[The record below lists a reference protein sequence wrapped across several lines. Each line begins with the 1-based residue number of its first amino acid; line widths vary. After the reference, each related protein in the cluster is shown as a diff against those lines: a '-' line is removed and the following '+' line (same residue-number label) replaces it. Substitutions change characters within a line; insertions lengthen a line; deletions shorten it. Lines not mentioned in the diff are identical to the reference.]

1 MTTDELNVI
10 IRAVGTSNFRSQ
22 MQQCTRST
30 LKFKASIV
38 AIKVA
43 VSKFTK
49 SALQFASDLE
59 EVQNVVEV
67 VYGDMSNAVDK
78 WSKTAAK
85 NYGLSETI
93 AKKYAGLYGAMS
105 KSFDFATE
113 DALTMGTTLAG
124 LAGDVASFY
133 NISVEDAYKK
143 LKSVYSGET
152 ETLKD
157 IGVVMTQTAL
167 DQYALAH
174 GYGRTTKEMSEQEKV
189 ALRYRFILDKLS
201 EANGDYQ
208 RTSHH
213 WANMVRT
220 AKLEIQSLSGEVGSE
235 LMPAAKIVFSSAV
248 NGIKTVLAYIKT
260 VASGISLITQ
270 GWVASSKSTK
280 VFIAVSVGAAVA
292 LMNFNK
298 IVAITKSVTLLA
310 SGAIKILNMNLLTT
324 LTAAQALKGAL
335 GIVAVVAGV
344 IGAVKLISGI
354 SKAFDN
360 MEEKAKKPASSINE
374 MALSSDNAAE
384 SVGNLSDATK
394 EFSGAAEGIDR
405 FLASFDEVNKINDN
419 SGALGGLVTDDDLL
433 NIDSAIDGIG
443 NLQSEIDNLSLDNSS
458 LDGLSF
464 EGIADS
470 ANKFFKNI
478 SEKISRTKDLWN
490 EMINADSFE
499 KGLEA
504 AEKIVGVW
512 LGDDWVKLWDD
523 AGAAMYD
530 IWHEKNW
537 KKKILILDKFIK
549 DQFSGTQ
556 WYAFWNSSW
565 GIVSDCWK
573 LTYDAITGDI
583 PGLMTDLDSLLTK
596 LQNVYN
602 YWKSFVT
609 GDVKGQ
615 VLSMGG
621 MMLGINFS
629 KTNTPSSSASSSS
642 SSSPSTSTTTSSSSP
657 SSSASSSAKNAYN
670 QTKKLSDDFIGPRKY
685 AAGGFPNMGEMF
697 IARES
702 GPEMVGRIGNRTAV
716 ANNEQIT
723 TAIYNAVKSA
733 MSETNRGNGSTVLYV
748 DGKVLGKAT
757 VDYIN
762 NTTMSSGQ
770 SPLVEIG

>member
-22 MQQCTRST
+22 MQQCTAST
-30 LKFKASIV
+30 LKLKMAFV
-38 AIKVA
+38 ALTTATV
-43 VSKFTK
+43 KFTK
-49 SALQFASDLE
+49 EALKNASDLE

-67 VYGDMSNAVDK
+67 VFDDMSESVDK
-78 WSKTAAK
+78 FSKNAIQQ
-85 NYGLSETI
+85 YGLSETI
-93 AKKYAGLYGAMS
+93 AKKYIGSFGAMA
-105 KSFDFATE
+105 KSFGFTTE
-113 DALTMGTTLAG
+113 EAAKMSTSLTG

-133 NISVEDAYKK
+133 NLDSDAAYTK
-143 LKSVYSGET
+143 LKSVFTGET
-152 ETLKD
+152 ESLKEL
-157 IGVVMTQTAL
+157 GVVMTQNAL
-167 DQYALAH
+167 DQYALEK
-174 GYGRTTKEMSEQEKV
+174 GYGKTTKQMTEQEKV
-189 ALRYRFILDKLS
+189 ALRYKFVLDRLS
-201 EANGDYQ
+201 QASGDYAN
-208 RTSHH
+208 TSDH

-248 NGIKTVLAYIKT
+248 NGIKTVLAYMKP

-394 EFSGAAEGIDR
+394 EFSGAAEEIDR

-433 NIDSAIDGIG
+433 NIDSAIEGIG
-443 NLQSEIDNLSLDNSS
+443 DLQSEINNLS

-499 KGLEA
+499 KGLEN

-549 DQFSGTQ
+549 DQFGGTP

-573 LTYDAITGDI
+573 LTYDVITGDI
-583 PGLMTDLDSLLTK
+583 PGIMTELDGLLTK

-615 VLSMGG
+615 LLSMGG

-629 KTNTPSSSASSSS
+629 KTNT
-642 SSSPSTSTTTSSSSP
+642 
-657 SSSASSSAKNAYN
+657 ASSSAENAYN
-670 QTKKLSDDFIGPRKY
+670 QTKDLPDNFIGPRKY
-685 AAGGFPNMGEMF
+685 AAGGFPDVGEMF

-702 GPEMVGRIGNRTAV
+702 GPEMVGKIGNKTAV
-716 ANNEQIT
+716 ANNDQIT

-733 MSETNRGNGSTVLYV
+733 MGGASSGTPVILKINER
-748 DGKVLGKAT
+748 VLGQA
-757 VDYIN
+757 VIGHIN

-770 SPLVEIG
+770 SPLIELGG

>member
-22 MQQCTRST
+22 MQQCTAST
-30 LKFKASIV
+30 LKLKMAFV
-38 AIKVA
+38 ALTTA
-43 VSKFTK
+43 TAKFTK
-49 SALQFASDLE
+49 EALKNASDLE

-67 VYGDMSNAVDK
+67 VFDDMSESVDK
-78 WSKTAAK
+78 FSKNAIQQ
-85 NYGLSETI
+85 YGLSETI
-93 AKKYAGLYGAMS
+93 AKKYIGSFGAMA
-105 KSFDFATE
+105 KSFGFTTE
-113 DALTMGTTLAG
+113 EAAKMSTSLTG

-133 NISVEDAYKK
+133 NLDSDAAYTK
-143 LKSVYSGET
+143 LKSVFTGET
-152 ETLKD
+152 ESLKEL
-157 IGVVMTQTAL
+157 GVVMTQNAL
-167 DQYALAH
+167 DQYALEK
-174 GYGRTTKEMSEQEKV
+174 GYGKTTKQMTEQEKV
-189 ALRYRFILDKLS
+189 ALRYKFVLDRLS
-201 EANGDYQ
+201 QASGDYAN
-208 RTSHH
+208 TSDH

-248 NGIKTVLAYIKT
+248 NGIKTVLAYMKP

-433 NIDSAIDGIG
+433 NIDSAIEGIG
-443 NLQSEIDNLSLDNSS
+443 DLQSEIDNLS

-499 KGLEA
+499 KGLEN

-573 LTYDAITGDI
+573 LTYDVITGDI
-583 PGLMTDLDSLLTK
+583 PGIMTELDGLLTK

-615 VLSMGG
+615 LLSMGG

-629 KTNTPSSSASSSS
+629 KTNT
-642 SSSPSTSTTTSSSSP
+642 
-657 SSSASSSAKNAYN
+657 ASSSAENAYN
-670 QTKKLSDDFIGPRKY
+670 QTKDLPDNFIGPRKY
-685 AAGGFPNMGEMF
+685 AAGGFPDVGEMF

-702 GPEMVGRIGNRTAV
+702 GPEMVGKIGNKTAV
-716 ANNEQIT
+716 ANNDQIT

-733 MSETNRGNGSTVLYV
+733 MGGASSGTPVILKINER
-748 DGKVLGKAT
+748 VLGQA
-757 VDYIN
+757 VIGHIN

-770 SPLVEIG
+770 SPLIELGG

>member
-22 MQQCTRST
+22 MQQCTAST
-30 LKFKASIV
+30 LKLKMAFV
-38 AIKVA
+38 ALTTATV
-43 VSKFTK
+43 KFTK
-49 SALQFASDLE
+49 EALKNASDLE
-59 EVQNVVEV
+59 EVQNVVDV
-67 VYGDMSNAVDK
+67 VYGDMSNAVDN

-85 NYGLSETI
+85 NFGLSETL

-174 GYGRTTKEMSEQEKV
+174 GYSRTTKEMSEQEKV

-201 EANGDYQ
+201 EANGDYL
-208 RTSHH
+208 RTSDN

-248 NGIKTVLAYIKT
+248 NGIKTVLAYMKP

-433 NIDSAIDGIG
+433 NIDSAIEGIG
-443 NLQSEIDNLSLDNSS
+443 DLQSGIDNLS

-573 LTYDAITGDI
+573 LTYDVITGDI
-583 PGLMTDLDSLLTK
+583 PGIMTELDGLLTK

-615 VLSMGG
+615 LLSMGG

-629 KTNTPSSSASSSS
+629 KTNT
-642 SSSPSTSTTTSSSSP
+642 
-657 SSSASSSAKNAYN
+657 ASSSAENAYN
-670 QTKKLSDDFIGPRKY
+670 QTKDLPDNFIGPRKY
-685 AAGGFPNMGEMF
+685 AAGGFPDVGEMF

-702 GPEMVGRIGNRTAV
+702 GPEMVGKIGNKTAV
-716 ANNEQIT
+716 ANNDQIT

-733 MSETNRGNGSTVLYV
+733 MGGASSGIPVILKINER
-748 DGKVLGKAT
+748 VLGQA
-757 VDYIN
+757 VIEHIN

-770 SPLVEIG
+770 SPLIELGG

>member
-67 VYGDMSNAVDK
+67 VFDDMSESVDK
-78 WSKTAAK
+78 FSKNAIQQ
-85 NYGLSETI
+85 YGLSETI
-93 AKKYAGLYGAMS
+93 AKKYIGSFGAMA
-105 KSFDFATE
+105 KSFGFTTE
-113 DALTMGTTLAG
+113 EAAKMSTSLTG

-133 NISVEDAYKK
+133 NLDSDAAYTK
-143 LKSVYSGET
+143 LKSVFTGET
-152 ETLKD
+152 ESLKEL
-157 IGVVMTQTAL
+157 GVVMTQNAL
-167 DQYALAH
+167 DQYALEK
-174 GYGRTTKEMSEQEKV
+174 GYGKTTKQMTEQEKV
-189 ALRYRFILDKLS
+189 ALRYKFVLDRLS
-201 EANGDYQ
+201 QASGDYAN
-208 RTSHH
+208 TSDH

-248 NGIKTVLAYIKT
+248 NGIKTVLAYMKP

-433 NIDSAIDGIG
+433 NIDSAIEEIG
-443 NLQSEIDNLSLDNSS
+443 DLQSEIDNLS

-573 LTYDAITGDI
+573 LTYDVITGDI
-583 PGLMTDLDSLLTK
+583 PGIMTDLDGLLTK

-615 VLSMGG
+615 LLSMGG

-629 KTNTPSSSASSSS
+629 KTNT
-642 SSSPSTSTTTSSSSP
+642 
-657 SSSASSSAKNAYN
+657 ASSSAENAYN
-670 QTKKLSDDFIGPRKY
+670 QTKDLPDNFIGPRKY
-685 AAGGFPNMGEMF
+685 AAGGFPDVGEMF

-702 GPEMVGRIGNRTAV
+702 GPEMVGKIGNKTAV
-716 ANNEQIT
+716 ANNDQIT

-733 MSETNRGNGSTVLYV
+733 MGGASSGIPVILKINER
-748 DGKVLGKAT
+748 VLGQA
-757 VDYIN
+757 VIEHIN

-770 SPLVEIG
+770 SPLIELGG

>member
-22 MQQCTRST
+22 MQQCTAST
-30 LKFKASIV
+30 LKLKMAFV
-38 AIKVA
+38 ALTTATV
-43 VSKFTK
+43 KFTK
-49 SALQFASDLE
+49 EALKNASDLE
-59 EVQNVVEV
+59 EVQNVVDV
-67 VYGDMSNAVDK
+67 VYGDMSNAVDN

-85 NYGLSETI
+85 NFGLSETL

-174 GYGRTTKEMSEQEKV
+174 GYSRTTKEMSEQEKV

-201 EANGDYQ
+201 EANGDYL
-208 RTSHH
+208 RTSGN

-248 NGIKTVLAYIKT
+248 NGIKTVLAYMKP

-433 NIDSAIDGIG
+433 NIDSAIEGIG
-443 NLQSEIDNLSLDNSS
+443 DLQSEIDNLS

-549 DQFSGTQ
+549 DHFSGTP

-573 LTYDAITGDI
+573 LTYDVITGDI
-583 PGLMTDLDSLLTK
+583 PGIMTELDGLLTK

-615 VLSMGG
+615 LLSMGG

-629 KTNTPSSSASSSS
+629 KTNT
-642 SSSPSTSTTTSSSSP
+642 
-657 SSSASSSAKNAYN
+657 ASSSAENAYN
-670 QTKKLSDDFIGPRKY
+670 QTKDLPDNFIGPRKY
-685 AAGGFPNMGEMF
+685 AAGGFPDVGEMF

-702 GPEMVGRIGNRTAV
+702 GPEMVGKIGNKTAV
-716 ANNEQIT
+716 ANNDQIT

-733 MSETNRGNGSTVLYV
+733 MGGASSGIPVILKINER
-748 DGKVLGKAT
+748 VLGQA
-757 VDYIN
+757 VIEHIN

-770 SPLVEIG
+770 SPLIELGG

>member
-22 MQQCTRST
+22 MQQCTAST
-30 LKFKASIV
+30 LKLKMAFV
-38 AIKVA
+38 ALTTATV
-43 VSKFTK
+43 KFTK
-49 SALQFASDLE
+49 EALKNASDLE
-59 EVQNVVEV
+59 EVQNVVDV
-67 VYGDMSNAVDK
+67 VFDDMSESVDK
-78 WSKTAAK
+78 FSKNAIQQ
-85 NYGLSETI
+85 YGLSETI
-93 AKKYAGLYGAMS
+93 AKKYIGSFGAMA
-105 KSFDFATE
+105 KSFGFTTE
-113 DALTMGTTLAG
+113 EAAKMSTSLTG

-133 NISVEDAYKK
+133 NLDSDAAYTK
-143 LKSVYSGET
+143 LKSVFTGET
-152 ETLKD
+152 ESLKEL
-157 IGVVMTQTAL
+157 GVVMTQNAL
-167 DQYALAH
+167 DQYALEK
-174 GYGRTTKEMSEQEKV
+174 GYGKTTKQMTEQEKV
-189 ALRYRFILDKLS
+189 ALRYKFVLDRLS
-201 EANGDYQ
+201 QASGDYAN
-208 RTSHH
+208 TSDH

-248 NGIKTVLAYIKT
+248 NGIKTVLAYMKP

-280 VFIAVSVGAAVA
+280 VFIAVSVGATVA

-433 NIDSAIDGIG
+433 NIDSAIEEIG
-443 NLQSEIDNLSLDNSS
+443 DLQSEIDNLS

-573 LTYDAITGDI
+573 LTYDVITGDI
-583 PGLMTDLDSLLTK
+583 PGIMTELDGLLTK

-615 VLSMGG
+615 LLSMGG

-629 KTNTPSSSASSSS
+629 KTNT
-642 SSSPSTSTTTSSSSP
+642 
-657 SSSASSSAKNAYN
+657 ASSSAENAYN
-670 QTKKLSDDFIGPRKY
+670 QTKDLPDNFIGPRKY
-685 AAGGFPNMGEMF
+685 AAGGFPDVGEMF

-702 GPEMVGRIGNRTAV
+702 GPEMVGKIGNKTAV
-716 ANNEQIT
+716 ANNDQIT

-733 MSETNRGNGSTVLYV
+733 MGGASSGIPVILKINER
-748 DGKVLGKAT
+748 VLGQA
-757 VDYIN
+757 VIEHIN

-770 SPLVEIG
+770 SPLIELGG

>member
-10 IRAVGTSNFRSQ
+10 IRAIGTSNFRSQ
-22 MQQCTRST
+22 MQQCTAST
-30 LKFKASIV
+30 LKLKMAFV
-38 AIKVA
+38 ALTTATV
-43 VSKFTK
+43 KFTK
-49 SALQFASDLE
+49 EALKNASDLE
-59 EVQNVVEV
+59 EVQNVVDV
-67 VYGDMSNAVDK
+67 VYGDMSNAVDN

-85 NYGLSETI
+85 NFGLSETL

-201 EANGDYQ
+201 EANGDYL
-208 RTSHH
+208 RTSGN

-248 NGIKTVLAYIKT
+248 NGIKTVLAYMKP

-443 NLQSEIDNLSLDNSS
+443 DLQAEVDNFS

-549 DQFSGTQ
+549 DNFSGTQ

-573 LTYDAITGDI
+573 LTYDVITGDI
-583 PGLMTDLDSLLTK
+583 PGIMTELDGLLTK

-615 VLSMGG
+615 LLSMGG

-629 KTNTPSSSASSSS
+629 KTNT
-642 SSSPSTSTTTSSSSP
+642 
-657 SSSASSSAKNAYN
+657 ASSSAENAYN
-670 QTKKLSDDFIGPRKY
+670 QTKDLPDNFIGPRKY
-685 AAGGFPNMGEMF
+685 AAGGFPDVGEMF

-702 GPEMVGRIGNRTAV
+702 GPEMVGKIGNKTAV
-716 ANNEQIT
+716 ANNDQIT

-733 MSETNRGNGSTVLYV
+733 MGGASSGIPVILKINER
-748 DGKVLGKAT
+748 VLGQA
-757 VDYIN
+757 VIEHIN

-770 SPLVEIG
+770 SPLIELGG

>member
-22 MQQCTRST
+22 MQQCTAST
-30 LKFKASIV
+30 LKLKMAFV
-38 AIKVA
+38 ALTTATV
-43 VSKFTK
+43 KFTK
-49 SALQFASDLE
+49 EALKNASDLE

-67 VYGDMSNAVDK
+67 VFDDMSESVDK
-78 WSKTAAK
+78 FSKNAIQQ
-85 NYGLSETI
+85 YGLSETI
-93 AKKYAGLYGAMS
+93 AKKYIGSFGAMA
-105 KSFDFATE
+105 KSFGFTTE
-113 DALTMGTTLAG
+113 EAAKMSTSLTG

-133 NISVEDAYKK
+133 NLDSDAAYTK
-143 LKSVYSGET
+143 LKSVFTGET
-152 ETLKD
+152 ESLKEL
-157 IGVVMTQTAL
+157 GVVMTQNAL
-167 DQYALAH
+167 DQYALEK
-174 GYGRTTKEMSEQEKV
+174 GYGKTTKQMTEQEKV
-189 ALRYRFILDKLS
+189 ALRYKFVLDRLS
-201 EANGDYQ
+201 QASGDYAN
-208 RTSHH
+208 TSDH

-248 NGIKTVLAYIKT
+248 NGIKTVLAYMKP

-433 NIDSAIDGIG
+433 NIDSAIEGIG
-443 NLQSEIDNLSLDNSS
+443 DLQAEVDNLS

-549 DQFSGTQ
+549 DQFSGTP

-573 LTYDAITGDI
+573 LTYDVITGDI
-583 PGLMTDLDSLLTK
+583 PGIMTELDGLLTK

-615 VLSMGG
+615 LLSMGG

-629 KTNTPSSSASSSS
+629 KTNT
-642 SSSPSTSTTTSSSSP
+642 
-657 SSSASSSAKNAYN
+657 ASSSAENAYN
-670 QTKKLSDDFIGPRKY
+670 QTKDLPDNFIGPRKY
-685 AAGGFPNMGEMF
+685 AAGGFPDVGEMF

-702 GPEMVGRIGNRTAV
+702 GPERVGKIGNKTAV
-716 ANNEQIT
+716 ANNDQIT

-733 MSETNRGNGSTVLYV
+733 MGGASSGIPVILKINER
-748 DGKVLGKAT
+748 VLGQA
-757 VDYIN
+757 VIEHIN

-770 SPLVEIG
+770 SPLIELGG

>member
-10 IRAVGTSNFRSQ
+10 IRAIGTSNFRSQ
-22 MQQCTRST
+22 MQQCTAST
-30 LKFKASIV
+30 LKLKMAFV
-38 AIKVA
+38 ALTTATV
-43 VSKFTK
+43 KFTK
-49 SALQFASDLE
+49 EALKNASDLE
-59 EVQNVVEV
+59 EVQNVVDV
-67 VYGDMSNAVDK
+67 VFDDMSESVDK
-78 WSKTAAK
+78 FSKNAIQQ
-85 NYGLSETI
+85 YGLSETI
-93 AKKYAGLYGAMS
+93 AKKYIGSFGAMA
-105 KSFDFATE
+105 KSFGFTTE
-113 DALTMGTTLAG
+113 EAAKMSTSLTG

-133 NISVEDAYKK
+133 NLDSDAAYTK
-143 LKSVYSGET
+143 LKSVFTGET
-152 ETLKD
+152 ESLKEL
-157 IGVVMTQTAL
+157 GVVMTQNAL
-167 DQYALAH
+167 DQYALEK
-174 GYGRTTKEMSEQEKV
+174 GYGKTTKQMTEQEKV
-189 ALRYRFILDKLS
+189 ALRYKFVLDRLS
-201 EANGDYQ
+201 QASGDYAN
-208 RTSHH
+208 TSDH

-248 NGIKTVLAYIKT
+248 NGIKTVLAYMKP

-433 NIDSAIDGIG
+433 NIDSAIEGIG
-443 NLQSEIDNLSLDNSS
+443 DLQSEIDNLS

-549 DQFSGTQ
+549 DQFSGTP

-573 LTYDAITGDI
+573 LTYDVITGDI
-583 PGLMTDLDSLLTK
+583 PGIMTELDGLLTK

-615 VLSMGG
+615 LLSMGG

-629 KTNTPSSSASSSS
+629 KTNT
-642 SSSPSTSTTTSSSSP
+642 
-657 SSSASSSAKNAYN
+657 ASSSAENAYN
-670 QTKKLSDDFIGPRKY
+670 QTKDLPDNFIGPRKY
-685 AAGGFPNMGEMF
+685 AAGGFPDVGEMF

-702 GPEMVGRIGNRTAV
+702 GPEMVGKIGNKTAV
-716 ANNEQIT
+716 ANNDQIT

-733 MSETNRGNGSTVLYV
+733 MGGASSGIPVILKINER
-748 DGKVLGKAT
+748 VLGQA
-757 VDYIN
+757 VIEHIN

-770 SPLVEIG
+770 SPLIELGG

>member
-22 MQQCTRST
+22 MQQCTAST
-30 LKFKASIV
+30 LKLKMAFV
-38 AIKVA
+38 ALTTATV
-43 VSKFTK
+43 KFTK
-49 SALQFASDLE
+49 EALKNASDLE
-59 EVQNVVEV
+59 EVQNVVDV
-67 VYGDMSNAVDK
+67 VYGDMSNAVDN

-85 NYGLSETI
+85 NFGLSETL

-174 GYGRTTKEMSEQEKV
+174 GYSRTTKEMSEQEKV

-201 EANGDYQ
+201 EANGDYL
-208 RTSHH
+208 RTSGN

-248 NGIKTVLAYIKT
+248 NGIKTVLAYMKP

-433 NIDSAIDGIG
+433 NIDSAIEGIG
-443 NLQSEIDNLSLDNSS
+443 DLQSEIDNLS

-573 LTYDAITGDI
+573 LTYDVITGDI
-583 PGLMTDLDSLLTK
+583 PGIMTELDGLLTK

-615 VLSMGG
+615 LLSMGG

-629 KTNTPSSSASSSS
+629 KTNT
-642 SSSPSTSTTTSSSSP
+642 
-657 SSSASSSAKNAYN
+657 ASSSAENAYN
-670 QTKKLSDDFIGPRKY
+670 QTKDLPDNFIGPRKY
-685 AAGGFPNMGEMF
+685 AAGGFPDVGEMF

-702 GPEMVGRIGNRTAV
+702 GPEMVGKIGNKTAV
-716 ANNEQIT
+716 ANNDQIT

-733 MSETNRGNGSTVLYV
+733 MGGASSGIPVILKINER
-748 DGKVLGKAT
+748 VLGQA
-757 VDYIN
+757 VIEHIN

-770 SPLVEIG
+770 SPLIELGG

>member
-22 MQQCTRST
+22 MQQCTAST
-30 LKFKASIV
+30 LKLKMAFV
-38 AIKVA
+38 ALTTATV
-43 VSKFTK
+43 KFTK
-49 SALQFASDLE
+49 EALKNASDLE
-59 EVQNVVEV
+59 EVQNVVDV
-67 VYGDMSNAVDK
+67 VYGDMSNAVDN

-85 NYGLSETI
+85 NFGLSETL

-174 GYGRTTKEMSEQEKV
+174 GYSRTTKEMSEQEKV

-201 EANGDYQ
+201 EANGDYL
-208 RTSHH
+208 RTSGN

-248 NGIKTVLAYIKT
+248 NGIKTVLAYMKP

-433 NIDSAIDGIG
+433 NIDSAIEGIG
-443 NLQSEIDNLSLDNSS
+443 DLQAEVDNLS

-512 LGDDWVKLWDD
+512 LGDDWVKLWDN

-549 DQFSGTQ
+549 DQFGGTP

-573 LTYDAITGDI
+573 LTYDVITGDI
-583 PGLMTDLDSLLTK
+583 PGIMTELDGLLTK

-615 VLSMGG
+615 LLSMGG

-629 KTNTPSSSASSSS
+629 KTNT
-642 SSSPSTSTTTSSSSP
+642 
-657 SSSASSSAKNAYN
+657 ASSSAENAYN
-670 QTKKLSDDFIGPRKY
+670 QTKDLPDNFIGPRKY
-685 AAGGFPNMGEMF
+685 AAGGFPDVGEMF

-702 GPEMVGRIGNRTAV
+702 GPEMVGKIGNKTAV
-716 ANNEQIT
+716 ANNDQIT

-733 MSETNRGNGSTVLYV
+733 MGGASSGTPVILKINER
-748 DGKVLGKAT
+748 VLGQA
-757 VDYIN
+757 VIGHIN

-770 SPLVEIG
+770 SPLIELGG

>member
-22 MQQCTRST
+22 MQQCTAST
-30 LKFKASIV
+30 LKLKMAFV
-38 AIKVA
+38 ALTTATV
-43 VSKFTK
+43 KFTK
-49 SALQFASDLE
+49 EALKNASDLE

-67 VYGDMSNAVDK
+67 VFDDMSESVDK
-78 WSKTAAK
+78 FSKNAIQQ
-85 NYGLSETI
+85 YGLSETI
-93 AKKYAGLYGAMS
+93 AKKYIGSFGAMA
-105 KSFDFATE
+105 KSFGFTTE
-113 DALTMGTTLAG
+113 EAAKMSTSLTG

-133 NISVEDAYKK
+133 NLDSDAAYTK
-143 LKSVYSGET
+143 LKSVFTGET
-152 ETLKD
+152 ESLKEL
-157 IGVVMTQTAL
+157 GVVMTQNAL
-167 DQYALAH
+167 DQYALEK
-174 GYGRTTKEMSEQEKV
+174 GYGKTTKQMTEQEKV
-189 ALRYRFILDKLS
+189 ALRYKFVLDRLS
-201 EANGDYQ
+201 QASGDYAN
-208 RTSHH
+208 TSDH

-248 NGIKTVLAYIKT
+248 NGIKTVLAYMKP

-433 NIDSAIDGIG
+433 NIDSAIEGIG
-443 NLQSEIDNLSLDNSS
+443 DLQSEIDNLS

-549 DQFSGTQ
+549 DQFSGTP

-573 LTYDAITGDI
+573 LTYDVITGDI
-583 PGLMTDLDSLLTK
+583 PGIMTELDGLLTK

-615 VLSMGG
+615 LLSMGG

-629 KTNTPSSSASSSS
+629 KTNT
-642 SSSPSTSTTTSSSSP
+642 
-657 SSSASSSAKNAYN
+657 ASSSAENAYN
-670 QTKKLSDDFIGPRKY
+670 QTKDLPDNFIGPRKY
-685 AAGGFPNMGEMF
+685 AAGGFPDVGEMF

-702 GPEMVGRIGNRTAV
+702 GPEMVGKIGNKTAV
-716 ANNEQIT
+716 ANNDQIT

-733 MSETNRGNGSTVLYV
+733 MGGASSGIPVILKINER
-748 DGKVLGKAT
+748 VLGQA
-757 VDYIN
+757 VIEHIN

-770 SPLVEIG
+770 SPLIELGG

>member
-22 MQQCTRST
+22 MQQCTAST
-30 LKFKASIV
+30 LKLKMAFV
-38 AIKVA
+38 ALTTATV
-43 VSKFTK
+43 KFTK
-49 SALQFASDLE
+49 EALKNASDLE
-59 EVQNVVEV
+59 EVQNVVDV
-67 VYGDMSNAVDK
+67 VYGDMSNAVDN

-85 NYGLSETI
+85 NFGLSETL

-174 GYGRTTKEMSEQEKV
+174 GYSRTTKEMSEQEKV

-201 EANGDYQ
+201 EANGDYL
-208 RTSHH
+208 RTSDN

-248 NGIKTVLAYIKT
+248 NGIKTVLAYMKP

-433 NIDSAIDGIG
+433 NIDSAIEGIG
-443 NLQSEIDNLSLDNSS
+443 DLQSEIDNLS

-499 KGLEA
+499 KGLEN

-549 DQFSGTQ
+549 DQFGGTP

-573 LTYDAITGDI
+573 LTYDVITGDI
-583 PGLMTDLDSLLTK
+583 PGIMTELDGLLTK

-615 VLSMGG
+615 LLSMGG

-629 KTNTPSSSASSSS
+629 KTNT
-642 SSSPSTSTTTSSSSP
+642 
-657 SSSASSSAKNAYN
+657 ASSSAENAYN
-670 QTKKLSDDFIGPRKY
+670 QTKDLPDNFIGPRKY
-685 AAGGFPNMGEMF
+685 AAGGFPDVGEMF

-702 GPEMVGRIGNRTAV
+702 GPEMVGKIGNKTAV
-716 ANNEQIT
+716 ANNDQIT

-733 MSETNRGNGSTVLYV
+733 MGGASSGIPVILKINER
-748 DGKVLGKAT
+748 VLGQA
-757 VDYIN
+757 VIEHIN

-770 SPLVEIG
+770 SPLIELGG

>member
-22 MQQCTRST
+22 MQQCTAST
-30 LKFKASIV
+30 LKLKMAFV
-38 AIKVA
+38 ALTTATV
-43 VSKFTK
+43 KFTK
-49 SALQFASDLE
+49 EALKNASDLE
-59 EVQNVVEV
+59 EVQNVVDV
-67 VYGDMSNAVDK
+67 VYGDMSNAVDN

-85 NYGLSETI
+85 NFGLSETL

-201 EANGDYQ
+201 EANGDYL
-208 RTSHH
+208 RTSDN

-248 NGIKTVLAYIKT
+248 NGIKTVLAYMKP

-433 NIDSAIDGIG
+433 NIDSAIEGIG
-443 NLQSEIDNLSLDNSS
+443 DLQSEIDNLS

-573 LTYDAITGDI
+573 LTYDVITGDI
-583 PGLMTDLDSLLTK
+583 PGIMTELDGLLTK

-615 VLSMGG
+615 LLSMGG

-629 KTNTPSSSASSSS
+629 KTNT
-642 SSSPSTSTTTSSSSP
+642 
-657 SSSASSSAKNAYN
+657 ASSSAENAYN
-670 QTKKLSDDFIGPRKY
+670 QTKDLPDNFIGPRKY
-685 AAGGFPNMGEMF
+685 AAGGFPDVGEMF

-702 GPEMVGRIGNRTAV
+702 GPEMVGKIGNKTAV
-716 ANNEQIT
+716 ANNDQIT

-733 MSETNRGNGSTVLYV
+733 MGGASSGIPVILKINER
-748 DGKVLGKAT
+748 VLGQA
-757 VDYIN
+757 VIEHIN

-770 SPLVEIG
+770 SPLIELGG

>member
-67 VYGDMSNAVDK
+67 VFDDMSESVDK
-78 WSKTAAK
+78 FSKNAIQQ
-85 NYGLSETI
+85 YGLSETI
-93 AKKYAGLYGAMS
+93 AKKYIGSFGAMA
-105 KSFDFATE
+105 KSFGFTTE
-113 DALTMGTTLAG
+113 EAAKMSTSLTG

-133 NISVEDAYKK
+133 NLDSDAAYTK
-143 LKSVYSGET
+143 LKSVFTGET
-152 ETLKD
+152 ESLKEL
-157 IGVVMTQTAL
+157 GVVMTQNAL
-167 DQYALAH
+167 DQYALEK
-174 GYGRTTKEMSEQEKV
+174 GYGKTTKQMTEQEKV
-189 ALRYRFILDKLS
+189 ALRYKFVLDRLS
-201 EANGDYQ
+201 QASGDYAN
-208 RTSHH
+208 TSDH

-248 NGIKTVLAYIKT
+248 NGIKTVLAYMKP

-443 NLQSEIDNLSLDNSS
+443 DLQSEIDNLS

-573 LTYDAITGDI
+573 LTYDVITGDI
-583 PGLMTDLDSLLTK
+583 PGIMTELDGLLTK

-615 VLSMGG
+615 LLSMGG

-629 KTNTPSSSASSSS
+629 KTNT
-642 SSSPSTSTTTSSSSP
+642 
-657 SSSASSSAKNAYN
+657 ASSSAENAYN
-670 QTKKLSDDFIGPRKY
+670 QTKDLPDNFIGPRKY
-685 AAGGFPNMGEMF
+685 AAGGFPDVGEMF

-702 GPEMVGRIGNRTAV
+702 GPEMVGKIGNKTAV
-716 ANNEQIT
+716 ANNDQIT

-733 MSETNRGNGSTVLYV
+733 MGGASSGIPVILKINER
-748 DGKVLGKAT
+748 VLGQA
-757 VDYIN
+757 VIEHIN

-770 SPLVEIG
+770 SPLIELGG

>member
-10 IRAVGTSNFRSQ
+10 IRAIGTSNFRSQ
-22 MQQCTRST
+22 MQQCTAST
-30 LKFKASIV
+30 LKLKMAFV
-38 AIKVA
+38 ALTTATV
-43 VSKFTK
+43 KFTK
-49 SALQFASDLE
+49 EALKNASDLE

-67 VYGDMSNAVDK
+67 VFDDMSESVDK
-78 WSKTAAK
+78 FSKNAIQQ
-85 NYGLSETI
+85 YGLSETI
-93 AKKYAGLYGAMS
+93 AKKYIGSFGAMA
-105 KSFDFATE
+105 KSFGFTTE
-113 DALTMGTTLAG
+113 EAAKMSTSLTG

-133 NISVEDAYKK
+133 NLDSDAAYTK
-143 LKSVYSGET
+143 LKSVFTGET
-152 ETLKD
+152 ESLKEL
-157 IGVVMTQTAL
+157 GVVMTQNAL
-167 DQYALAH
+167 DQYALEK
-174 GYGRTTKEMSEQEKV
+174 GYGKTTKQMTEQEKV
-189 ALRYRFILDKLS
+189 ALRYKFVLDRLS
-201 EANGDYQ
+201 QASGDYAN
-208 RTSHH
+208 TSDH

-248 NGIKTVLAYIKT
+248 NGIKTVLAYMKP

-433 NIDSAIDGIG
+433 NIDSAIEGIG
-443 NLQSEIDNLSLDNSS
+443 DLQSEIDNLS

-549 DQFSGTQ
+549 DQFGGTP

-573 LTYDAITGDI
+573 LTYDVITGDI
-583 PGLMTDLDSLLTK
+583 PGIMTELDGLLTK

-615 VLSMGG
+615 LLSMGG

-629 KTNTPSSSASSSS
+629 KTNT
-642 SSSPSTSTTTSSSSP
+642 
-657 SSSASSSAKNAYN
+657 ASSSAENAYN
-670 QTKKLSDDFIGPRKY
+670 QTKDLPDNFIGPRKY
-685 AAGGFPNMGEMF
+685 AAGGFPDVGEMF

-702 GPEMVGRIGNRTAV
+702 GPEMVGKIGNKTAV
-716 ANNEQIT
+716 ANNDQIT

-733 MSETNRGNGSTVLYV
+733 MGGASSGIPVILKINER
-748 DGKVLGKAT
+748 VLGQA
-757 VDYIN
+757 VIEHIN

-770 SPLVEIG
+770 SPLIELGG

>member
-22 MQQCTRST
+22 MQQCTAST
-30 LKFKASIV
+30 LKLKMAFV
-38 AIKVA
+38 ALA
-43 VSKFTK
+43 TATAKFTK
-49 SALQFASDLE
+49 EALKNASDLE
-59 EVQNVVEV
+59 EVQNVVDV
-67 VYGDMSNAVDK
+67 VYGDMSNAVDN

-85 NYGLSETI
+85 NFGLSETL

-201 EANGDYQ
+201 KANGDYQ

-248 NGIKTVLAYIKT
+248 NGIKTVLAYMKP

-443 NLQSEIDNLSLDNSS
+443 DLQSEIDNLS

-573 LTYDAITGDI
+573 LTYDVITGDI
-583 PGLMTDLDSLLTK
+583 PGIMTELDGLLTK

-615 VLSMGG
+615 LLSMGG

-629 KTNTPSSSASSSS
+629 KTNTASSAE
-642 SSSPSTSTTTSSSSP
+642 
-657 SSSASSSAKNAYN
+657 NAYN
-670 QTKKLSDDFIGPRKY
+670 QTKDLPDNFIGPRKY
-685 AAGGFPNMGEMF
+685 AAGGFPDVGEMF

-702 GPEMVGRIGNRTAV
+702 GPEMVGKIGNKTAV
-716 ANNEQIT
+716 ANNDQIT

-733 MSETNRGNGSTVLYV
+733 MGGASSGIPVILKINER
-748 DGKVLGKAT
+748 VLGQA
-757 VDYIN
+757 VIEHIN

-770 SPLVEIG
+770 SPLIELGG

>member
-22 MQQCTRST
+22 MQQCTAST
-30 LKFKASIV
+30 LKLKMAFV
-38 AIKVA
+38 ALTTATV
-43 VSKFTK
+43 KFTK
-49 SALQFASDLE
+49 EALKNASDLE
-59 EVQNVVEV
+59 EVQNVVDV
-67 VYGDMSNAVDK
+67 VYGDMSNAVDN

-85 NYGLSETI
+85 NFGLSETL

-201 EANGDYQ
+201 KANGDYQ

-248 NGIKTVLAYIKT
+248 NGIKTVLAYMKP

-433 NIDSAIDGIG
+433 NIDSAIEGIG
-443 NLQSEIDNLSLDNSS
+443 DLQSEIDNLS

-549 DQFSGTQ
+549 DQFSGTP

-573 LTYDAITGDI
+573 LTYDVITGDI
-583 PGLMTDLDSLLTK
+583 PGIMTELDGLLTK

-615 VLSMGG
+615 LLSMGG

-629 KTNTPSSSASSSS
+629 KTNT
-642 SSSPSTSTTTSSSSP
+642 
-657 SSSASSSAKNAYN
+657 ASSSAENAYN
-670 QTKKLSDDFIGPRKY
+670 QTKDLPDNFIGPRKY
-685 AAGGFPNMGEMF
+685 AAGGFPDVGEMF

-702 GPEMVGRIGNRTAV
+702 GPEMVGKIGNKTAV
-716 ANNEQIT
+716 ANNDQIT

-733 MSETNRGNGSTVLYV
+733 MGGASSGIPVILKINER
-748 DGKVLGKAT
+748 VLGQA
-757 VDYIN
+757 VIEHIN

-770 SPLVEIG
+770 SPLIELGG

>member
-22 MQQCTRST
+22 MQQCTAST
-30 LKFKASIV
+30 LKLKMAFV
-38 AIKVA
+38 ALTTATV
-43 VSKFTK
+43 KFTK
-49 SALQFASDLE
+49 EALKNASDLE
-59 EVQNVVEV
+59 EVQNVVDV
-67 VYGDMSNAVDK
+67 VYGDMSNAVDN

-85 NYGLSETI
+85 NFGLSETL

-201 EANGDYQ
+201 EANGDYL
-208 RTSHH
+208 RTSGN

-248 NGIKTVLAYIKT
+248 NGIKTVLAYMKP

-360 MEEKAKKPASSINE
+360 MGEKAKKPASSINE

-433 NIDSAIDGIG
+433 NIDSAIEGIG
-443 NLQSEIDNLSLDNSS
+443 DLQSEIDNLS

-549 DQFSGTQ
+549 DQFSGTP

-573 LTYDAITGDI
+573 LTYDVITGDI
-583 PGLMTDLDSLLTK
+583 PGIMTELDGLLTK

-615 VLSMGG
+615 LLSMGG

-629 KTNTPSSSASSSS
+629 KTNT
-642 SSSPSTSTTTSSSSP
+642 
-657 SSSASSSAKNAYN
+657 ASSSAENAYN
-670 QTKKLSDDFIGPRKY
+670 QTKDLPDNFIGPRKY
-685 AAGGFPNMGEMF
+685 AAGGFPDVGEMF

-702 GPEMVGRIGNRTAV
+702 GPEMVGKIGNKTAV
-716 ANNEQIT
+716 ANNDQIT

-733 MSETNRGNGSTVLYV
+733 MGGASSGIPVILKINER
-748 DGKVLGKAT
+748 VLGQA
-757 VDYIN
+757 VIEHIN

-770 SPLVEIG
+770 SPLIELGG

>member
-22 MQQCTRST
+22 MQQCTAST
-30 LKFKASIV
+30 LKLKMAFV
-38 AIKVA
+38 ALTTATV
-43 VSKFTK
+43 KFTK
-49 SALQFASDLE
+49 EALKNASDLE

-67 VYGDMSNAVDK
+67 VFDDMSESVDK
-78 WSKTAAK
+78 FSKNAIQQ
-85 NYGLSETI
+85 YGLSETI
-93 AKKYAGLYGAMS
+93 AKKYIGSFGAMA
-105 KSFDFATE
+105 KSFGFTTE
-113 DALTMGTTLAG
+113 EAAKMSTSLTG

-133 NISVEDAYKK
+133 NLDSDAAYTK
-143 LKSVYSGET
+143 LKSVFTGET
-152 ETLKD
+152 ESLKEL
-157 IGVVMTQTAL
+157 GVVMTQNAL
-167 DQYALAH
+167 DQYALEK
-174 GYGRTTKEMSEQEKV
+174 GYGKTTKQMTEQEKV
-189 ALRYRFILDKLS
+189 ALRYKFVLDRLS
-201 EANGDYQ
+201 QASGDYAN
-208 RTSHH
+208 TSDH

-248 NGIKTVLAYIKT
+248 NGIKTVLAYMKP

-394 EFSGAAEGIDR
+394 EFSGAAEEIDR

-433 NIDSAIDGIG
+433 NIDSAIEGIG
-443 NLQSEIDNLSLDNSS
+443 DLQSEINNLS

-499 KGLEA
+499 KGLEN

-549 DQFSGTQ
+549 DQFSGTP

-573 LTYDAITGDI
+573 LTYDVITGDI
-583 PGLMTDLDSLLTK
+583 PGIMTELDGLLTK

-615 VLSMGG
+615 LLSMGG

-629 KTNTPSSSASSSS
+629 KTNT
-642 SSSPSTSTTTSSSSP
+642 
-657 SSSASSSAKNAYN
+657 ASSSAENAYN
-670 QTKKLSDDFIGPRKY
+670 QTKDLPDNFIGPRKY
-685 AAGGFPNMGEMF
+685 AAGGFPDVGEMF

-702 GPEMVGRIGNRTAV
+702 GPEMVGKIGNKTAV
-716 ANNEQIT
+716 ANNDQIT

-733 MSETNRGNGSTVLYV
+733 MGGASSGTPVILKINER
-748 DGKVLGKAT
+748 VLGQA
-757 VDYIN
+757 VIGHIN

-770 SPLVEIG
+770 SPLIELGG

>member
-1 MTTDELNVI
+1 MDWTQRMNRIMDELNVI

-22 MQQCTRST
+22 MQQCTAST
-30 LKFKASIV
+30 LKLKMAFV
-38 AIKVA
+38 ALTTATV
-43 VSKFTK
+43 KFTK
-49 SALQFASDLE
+49 EALKNASDLE
-59 EVQNVVEV
+59 EVQNVVDV
-67 VYGDMSNAVDK
+67 VYGDMSNAVDN

-85 NYGLSETI
+85 NFGLSETL

-174 GYGRTTKEMSEQEKV
+174 GYSRTTKEMSEQEKV

-201 EANGDYQ
+201 EANGDYL
-208 RTSHH
+208 RTSGN

-248 NGIKTVLAYIKT
+248 NGIKTVLAYMKP

-310 SGAIKILNMNLLTT
+310 SGAIKILNMNLFAT

-394 EFSGAAEGIDR
+394 EFSGAAEEIDR

-433 NIDSAIDGIG
+433 NIDSAIEGIG
-443 NLQSEIDNLSLDNSS
+443 DLQSEINNLS

-499 KGLEA
+499 KGLEN

-549 DQFSGTQ
+549 DQFGGTP

-573 LTYDAITGDI
+573 LTYDVITGDI
-583 PGLMTDLDSLLTK
+583 PGIMTELDGLLTK

-615 VLSMGG
+615 LLSMGG

-629 KTNTPSSSASSSS
+629 KTNT
-642 SSSPSTSTTTSSSSP
+642 
-657 SSSASSSAKNAYN
+657 ASSSAENAYN
-670 QTKKLSDDFIGPRKY
+670 QTKDLPDNFIGPRKY
-685 AAGGFPNMGEMF
+685 AAGGFPDVGEMF

-702 GPEMVGRIGNRTAV
+702 GPEMVGKIGNKTAV
-716 ANNEQIT
+716 ANNDQIT

-733 MSETNRGNGSTVLYV
+733 MGGASSGTPVILKINER
-748 DGKVLGKAT
+748 VLGQA
-757 VDYIN
+757 VIGHIN

-770 SPLVEIG
+770 SPLIELGG

>member
-22 MQQCTRST
+22 MQQCTAST
-30 LKFKASIV
+30 LKLKMAFV
-38 AIKVA
+38 ALTTATV
-43 VSKFTK
+43 KFTK
-49 SALQFASDLE
+49 EALKNASDLE

-201 EANGDYQ
+201 KANGDYQ

-248 NGIKTVLAYIKT
+248 NGIKTVLAYMKP

-433 NIDSAIDGIG
+433 NIDSAIEGIG
-443 NLQSEIDNLSLDNSS
+443 DLQSEIDNLS

-573 LTYDAITGDI
+573 LTYDVITGDI
-583 PGLMTDLDSLLTK
+583 PGIMTELDGLLTK

-615 VLSMGG
+615 LLSMGG

-629 KTNTPSSSASSSS
+629 KTNT
-642 SSSPSTSTTTSSSSP
+642 
-657 SSSASSSAKNAYN
+657 ASSSAENAYN
-670 QTKKLSDDFIGPRKY
+670 QTKDLPDNFIGPRKY
-685 AAGGFPNMGEMF
+685 AAGGFPDVGEMF

-702 GPEMVGRIGNRTAV
+702 GPEMVGKIGNKTAV
-716 ANNEQIT
+716 ANNDQIT

-733 MSETNRGNGSTVLYV
+733 LGGSQSGTPIIM
-748 DGKVLGKAT
+748 KINERVLGQA
-757 VDYIN
+757 VIGHIN

-770 SPLVEIG
+770 SPLIELGG

>member
-22 MQQCTRST
+22 MQQCTAST
-30 LKFKASIV
+30 LKLKMAFV
-38 AIKVA
+38 ALTTATV
-43 VSKFTK
+43 KFTK
-49 SALQFASDLE
+49 EALKNASDLE
-59 EVQNVVEV
+59 EVQNVVDV
-67 VYGDMSNAVDK
+67 VYGDMSNAVDN

-85 NYGLSETI
+85 NFGLSETL

-174 GYGRTTKEMSEQEKV
+174 GYSRTTKEMSEQEKV

-201 EANGDYQ
+201 EANGDYL
-208 RTSHH
+208 RTSGN

-248 NGIKTVLAYIKT
+248 NGIKTVLAYMKP

-443 NLQSEIDNLSLDNSS
+443 DLQSEIDNLS

-573 LTYDAITGDI
+573 LTYDVITGDI
-583 PGLMTDLDSLLTK
+583 PGIMTDLDGLLTK

-615 VLSMGG
+615 LLSMGG

-629 KTNTPSSSASSSS
+629 KTNT
-642 SSSPSTSTTTSSSSP
+642 
-657 SSSASSSAKNAYN
+657 ASSSAENAYN
-670 QTKKLSDDFIGPRKY
+670 QTKDLPDNFIGPRKY
-685 AAGGFPNMGEMF
+685 AAGGFPDVGEMF

-702 GPEMVGRIGNRTAV
+702 GPEMVGKIGNKTAV
-716 ANNEQIT
+716 ANNDQIT

-733 MSETNRGNGSTVLYV
+733 MGGASSGTPVILKINER
-748 DGKVLGKAT
+748 VLGQA
-757 VDYIN
+757 VIEHIN

-770 SPLVEIG
+770 SPLIELGG

>member
-49 SALQFASDLE
+49 SALQLASDLE
-59 EVQNVVEV
+59 EVQNVVDV
-67 VYGDMSNAVDK
+67 VFDDMSESVDK
-78 WSKTAAK
+78 FSKNAIQQ
-85 NYGLSETI
+85 YGLSETI
-93 AKKYAGLYGAMS
+93 AKKYIGSFGAMA
-105 KSFDFATE
+105 KSFGFTTE
-113 DALTMGTTLAG
+113 EAAKMSTSLTG

-133 NISVEDAYKK
+133 NLDSDAAYTK
-143 LKSVYSGET
+143 LKSVFTGET
-152 ETLKD
+152 ESLKEL
-157 IGVVMTQTAL
+157 GVVMTQNAL
-167 DQYALAH
+167 DQYALEK
-174 GYGRTTKEMSEQEKV
+174 GYGKTTKQMTEQEKV
-189 ALRYRFILDKLS
+189 ALRYKFVLDRLS
-201 EANGDYQ
+201 QASGDYAN
-208 RTSHH
+208 TSDH

-248 NGIKTVLAYIKT
+248 NGIKTVLAYMKP

-360 MEEKAKKPASSINE
+360 MGEKAKKPASSINE

-433 NIDSAIDGIG
+433 NIDSAIEGIG
-443 NLQSEIDNLSLDNSS
+443 DLQSEIDNLS

-549 DQFSGTQ
+549 DQFSGTP

-573 LTYDAITGDI
+573 LTYDVITGDI
-583 PGLMTDLDSLLTK
+583 PGIMTELDGLLTK

-615 VLSMGG
+615 LLSMGG

-629 KTNTPSSSASSSS
+629 KTNT
-642 SSSPSTSTTTSSSSP
+642 
-657 SSSASSSAKNAYN
+657 ASSSAENAYN
-670 QTKKLSDDFIGPRKY
+670 QTKDLPDNFIGPRKY
-685 AAGGFPNMGEMF
+685 AAGGFPDVGEMF

-702 GPEMVGRIGNRTAV
+702 GPEMVGKIGNKTAV
-716 ANNEQIT
+716 ANNDQIT

-733 MSETNRGNGSTVLYV
+733 MGGASSGIPVILKINER
-748 DGKVLGKAT
+748 VLGQA
-757 VDYIN
+757 VIEHIN

-770 SPLVEIG
+770 SPLIELGG

>member
-22 MQQCTRST
+22 MQQCTAST
-30 LKFKASIV
+30 LKLKMAFV
-38 AIKVA
+38 ALTTATV
-43 VSKFTK
+43 KFTK
-49 SALQFASDLE
+49 EALKNASDLE
-59 EVQNVVEV
+59 EVQNVVDV
-67 VYGDMSNAVDK
+67 VYGDMSNAVDN

-85 NYGLSETI
+85 NFGLSETL

-174 GYGRTTKEMSEQEKV
+174 GYSRTTKEMSEQEKV

-201 EANGDYQ
+201 EANGDYL
-208 RTSHH
+208 RTSGN

-248 NGIKTVLAYIKT
+248 NGIKTVLAYMKP

-433 NIDSAIDGIG
+433 NIDSAIEEIG
-443 NLQSEIDNLSLDNSS
+443 DLQSEIDNLS

-573 LTYDAITGDI
+573 LTYDVITGDI
-583 PGLMTDLDSLLTK
+583 PGIMTELDGLLTK

-615 VLSMGG
+615 LLSMGG

-629 KTNTPSSSASSSS
+629 KTNT
-642 SSSPSTSTTTSSSSP
+642 
-657 SSSASSSAKNAYN
+657 ASSSAENAYN
-670 QTKKLSDDFIGPRKY
+670 QTKDLPDNFIGPRKY
-685 AAGGFPNMGEMF
+685 AAGGFPDVGEMF

-702 GPEMVGRIGNRTAV
+702 GPEMVGKIGNKTAV
-716 ANNEQIT
+716 ANNDQIT

-733 MSETNRGNGSTVLYV
+733 MGGASSGIPVILKINER
-748 DGKVLGKAT
+748 VLGQA
-757 VDYIN
+757 VIEHIN

-770 SPLVEIG
+770 SPLIELGG

>member
-22 MQQCTRST
+22 MQQCTAST
-30 LKFKASIV
+30 LKLKMAFV
-38 AIKVA
+38 ALTTATV
-43 VSKFTK
+43 KFTK
-49 SALQFASDLE
+49 EALKNASDLE
-59 EVQNVVEV
+59 EVQNVVDV
-67 VYGDMSNAVDK
+67 VYGDMSNAVDN

-85 NYGLSETI
+85 NFGLSETL

-174 GYGRTTKEMSEQEKV
+174 GYSRTTKEMSEQEKV

-201 EANGDYQ
+201 EANGDYL
-208 RTSHH
+208 RTSGN

-248 NGIKTVLAYIKT
+248 NGIKTVLAYMKP

-310 SGAIKILNMNLLTT
+310 SGAIKILNMNLFAT

-433 NIDSAIDGIG
+433 NIDSAIEEIG
-443 NLQSEIDNLSLDNSS
+443 DLQSEIDNLS

-573 LTYDAITGDI
+573 LTYDVITGDI
-583 PGLMTDLDSLLTK
+583 PGIMTELDGLLTK

-615 VLSMGG
+615 LLSMGG

-629 KTNTPSSSASSSS
+629 KTNT
-642 SSSPSTSTTTSSSSP
+642 
-657 SSSASSSAKNAYN
+657 ASSSAENAYN
-670 QTKKLSDDFIGPRKY
+670 QTKDLPDNFIGPRKY
-685 AAGGFPNMGEMF
+685 AAGGFPNVGEMF

-702 GPEMVGRIGNRTAV
+702 GPEMVGKIGNKTAV
-716 ANNEQIT
+716 ANNDQIT

-733 MSETNRGNGSTVLYV
+733 MGGASSGIPVILKINER
-748 DGKVLGKAT
+748 VLGQA
-757 VDYIN
+757 VIEHIN

-770 SPLVEIG
+770 SPLIELGG

>member
-22 MQQCTRST
+22 MQQCTAST
-30 LKFKASIV
+30 LKLKMAFV
-38 AIKVA
+38 ALTTATV
-43 VSKFTK
+43 KFTK
-49 SALQFASDLE
+49 EALKNASDLE
-59 EVQNVVEV
+59 EVQNVVDV
-67 VYGDMSNAVDK
+67 VYGDMSNAVDN

-85 NYGLSETI
+85 NFGLSETL

-201 EANGDYQ
+201 EANGDYL
-208 RTSHH
+208 RTSGN

-220 AKLEIQSLSGEVGSE
+220 AKLEIQALAGEVGSE

-248 NGIKTVLAYIKT
+248 NGIKTVLAYMKP

-433 NIDSAIDGIG
+433 NIDSAIEGIG
-443 NLQSEIDNLSLDNSS
+443 DLQSEIDNLS

-549 DQFSGTQ
+549 DQFSGTP

-573 LTYDAITGDI
+573 LTYDVITGDI
-583 PGLMTDLDSLLTK
+583 PGIMTELDGLLTK

-615 VLSMGG
+615 LLSMGG

-629 KTNTPSSSASSSS
+629 KTNT
-642 SSSPSTSTTTSSSSP
+642 
-657 SSSASSSAKNAYN
+657 ASSSAENAYN
-670 QTKKLSDDFIGPRKY
+670 QTKDLPDNFIGPRKY
-685 AAGGFPNMGEMF
+685 AAGGFPDVGEMF

-702 GPEMVGRIGNRTAV
+702 GPEMVGKIGNKTAV
-716 ANNEQIT
+716 ANNDQIT

-733 MSETNRGNGSTVLYV
+733 MGGASSGIPVILKINER
-748 DGKVLGKAT
+748 VLGQA
-757 VDYIN
+757 VIEHIN

-770 SPLVEIG
+770 SPLIELGG

>member
-22 MQQCTRST
+22 MQQCTAST
-30 LKFKASIV
+30 LKLKMAFV
-38 AIKVA
+38 ALTTATV
-43 VSKFTK
+43 KFTK
-49 SALQFASDLE
+49 EALKNASDLE

-67 VYGDMSNAVDK
+67 VFDDMSESVDK
-78 WSKTAAK
+78 FSKNAIQQ
-85 NYGLSETI
+85 YGLSETI
-93 AKKYAGLYGAMS
+93 AKKYIGSFGAMA
-105 KSFDFATE
+105 KSFGFTTE
-113 DALTMGTTLAG
+113 EAAKMSTSLTG

-133 NISVEDAYKK
+133 NLDSDAAYTK
-143 LKSVYSGET
+143 LKSVFTGET
-152 ETLKD
+152 ESLKEL
-157 IGVVMTQTAL
+157 GVVMTQNAL
-167 DQYALAH
+167 DQYALEK
-174 GYGRTTKEMSEQEKV
+174 GYGKTTKQMTEQEKV
-189 ALRYRFILDKLS
+189 ALRYKFVLDRLS
-201 EANGDYQ
+201 QASGDYAN
-208 RTSHH
+208 TSDH

-248 NGIKTVLAYIKT
+248 NGIKTVLAYMKP

-270 GWVASSKSTK
+270 VWVASSKSTK

-310 SGAIKILNMNLLTT
+310 SGAIKILNMNLFAT

-433 NIDSAIDGIG
+433 NIDSAIEGIG
-443 NLQSEIDNLSLDNSS
+443 DLQSEINNLS

-499 KGLEA
+499 KGLEN

-549 DQFSGTQ
+549 DQFGGTP

-573 LTYDAITGDI
+573 LTYDVITGDI
-583 PGLMTDLDSLLTK
+583 PGIMTELDGLLTK

-615 VLSMGG
+615 LLSMGG

-629 KTNTPSSSASSSS
+629 KTNT
-642 SSSPSTSTTTSSSSP
+642 
-657 SSSASSSAKNAYN
+657 ASSSAENAYN
-670 QTKKLSDDFIGPRKY
+670 QTKDLPDNFIGPRKY
-685 AAGGFPNMGEMF
+685 AAGGFPDVGEMF

-702 GPEMVGRIGNRTAV
+702 GPEMVGKIGNKTAV
-716 ANNEQIT
+716 ANNDQIT

-733 MSETNRGNGSTVLYV
+733 MGGASSGIPVILKINER
-748 DGKVLGKAT
+748 VLGQA
-757 VDYIN
+757 VIEHIN

-770 SPLVEIG
+770 SPLIELGG

>member
-22 MQQCTRST
+22 MQQCTAST
-30 LKFKASIV
+30 LKLKMAFV
-38 AIKVA
+38 ALTTATV
-43 VSKFTK
+43 KFTRE
-49 SALQFASDLE
+49 ALKNASDLE

-201 EANGDYQ
+201 EANGDYL
-208 RTSHH
+208 RTSDH

-248 NGIKTVLAYIKT
+248 NGIKTVLAYMKP

-433 NIDSAIDGIG
+433 NIDSAIEGIG
-443 NLQSEIDNLSLDNSS
+443 DLQSEIDNLS

-573 LTYDAITGDI
+573 LTYDVITGDI
-583 PGLMTDLDSLLTK
+583 PGIMTELDGLLTK

-615 VLSMGG
+615 LLSMGG

-629 KTNTPSSSASSSS
+629 KTNT
-642 SSSPSTSTTTSSSSP
+642 
-657 SSSASSSAKNAYN
+657 ASSSAENAYN
-670 QTKKLSDDFIGPRKY
+670 QTKDLPDNFIGPRKY
-685 AAGGFPNMGEMF
+685 AAGGFPDVGEMF

-702 GPEMVGRIGNRTAV
+702 GPEMVGKIGNKTAV
-716 ANNEQIT
+716 ANNDQIT

-733 MSETNRGNGSTVLYV
+733 MGGASSGIPVILKINER
-748 DGKVLGKAT
+748 VLGQA
-757 VDYIN
+757 VIEHIN

-770 SPLVEIG
+770 SPLIELGG

>member
-22 MQQCTRST
+22 MQQCTAST
-30 LKFKASIV
+30 LKLKMAFV
-38 AIKVA
+38 ALTTATV
-43 VSKFTK
+43 KFTK
-49 SALQFASDLE
+49 EALKNASDLE
-59 EVQNVVEV
+59 EVQNVVDV
-67 VYGDMSNAVDK
+67 VYGDMSNAVDN

-85 NYGLSETI
+85 NFGLSETL

-174 GYGRTTKEMSEQEKV
+174 GYSRTTKEMSEQEKV

-201 EANGDYQ
+201 EANGDYL
-208 RTSHH
+208 RTSGN

-248 NGIKTVLAYIKT
+248 NGIKTVLAYMKP

-433 NIDSAIDGIG
+433 NIDSAIEGIG
-443 NLQSEIDNLSLDNSS
+443 DLQSEIDNLS

-549 DQFSGTQ
+549 DQFGGTP

-573 LTYDAITGDI
+573 LTYDVITGDI
-583 PGLMTDLDSLLTK
+583 PGIMTELDGLLTK

-615 VLSMGG
+615 LLSMGG

-629 KTNTPSSSASSSS
+629 KTNT
-642 SSSPSTSTTTSSSSP
+642 
-657 SSSASSSAKNAYN
+657 ASSSAENAYN
-670 QTKKLSDDFIGPRKY
+670 QTKDLPDNFIGPRKY
-685 AAGGFPNMGEMF
+685 AAGGFPDVGEMF

-702 GPEMVGRIGNRTAV
+702 GPEMVGKIGNKTAV
-716 ANNEQIT
+716 ANNDQIT

-733 MSETNRGNGSTVLYV
+733 MGGASSGIPVILKINER
-748 DGKVLGKAT
+748 VLGQA
-757 VDYIN
+757 VIEHIN

-770 SPLVEIG
+770 SPLIELGG

>member
-22 MQQCTRST
+22 MQQCTAST
-30 LKFKASIV
+30 LKLKMAFV
-38 AIKVA
+38 ALTTATV
-43 VSKFTK
+43 KFTK
-49 SALQFASDLE
+49 EALKNASDLE

-67 VYGDMSNAVDK
+67 VFDDMSESVDK
-78 WSKTAAK
+78 FSKNAIQQ
-85 NYGLSETI
+85 YGLSETI
-93 AKKYAGLYGAMS
+93 AKKYIGSFGAMA
-105 KSFDFATE
+105 KSFGFTTE
-113 DALTMGTTLAG
+113 EAAKMSTSLTG

-133 NISVEDAYKK
+133 NLDSDAAYTK
-143 LKSVYSGET
+143 LKSVFTGET
-152 ETLKD
+152 ESLKEL
-157 IGVVMTQTAL
+157 GVVMTQNAL
-167 DQYALAH
+167 DQYALEK
-174 GYGRTTKEMSEQEKV
+174 GYGKTTKQMTEQEKV
-189 ALRYRFILDKLS
+189 ALRYKFVLDRLS
-201 EANGDYQ
+201 QASGDYAN
-208 RTSHH
+208 TSDH

-248 NGIKTVLAYIKT
+248 NGIKTVLAYMKP

-433 NIDSAIDGIG
+433 NIDSAIEGIG
-443 NLQSEIDNLSLDNSS
+443 DLQSEIDNLS

-573 LTYDAITGDI
+573 LTYDVITGDI
-583 PGLMTDLDSLLTK
+583 PGIMTDLDGLLTK

-615 VLSMGG
+615 LLSMGG

-629 KTNTPSSSASSSS
+629 KTNT
-642 SSSPSTSTTTSSSSP
+642 
-657 SSSASSSAKNAYN
+657 ASSSAENAYN
-670 QTKKLSDDFIGPRKY
+670 QTKDLPDNFIGPRKY
-685 AAGGFPNMGEMF
+685 AAGGFPDVGEMF

-702 GPEMVGRIGNRTAV
+702 GPEMVGKIGNKTAV
-716 ANNEQIT
+716 ANNDQIT

-733 MSETNRGNGSTVLYV
+733 LGGSQSGTPIIM
-748 DGKVLGKAT
+748 KINERVLGQA
-757 VDYIN
+757 VIGHIN

-770 SPLVEIG
+770 SPLIELGG

>member
-67 VYGDMSNAVDK
+67 VFDDMSESVDK
-78 WSKTAAK
+78 FSKNAIQQ
-85 NYGLSETI
+85 YGLSETI
-93 AKKYAGLYGAMS
+93 AKKYIGSFGAMA
-105 KSFDFATE
+105 KSFGFTTE
-113 DALTMGTTLAG
+113 EAAKMSTSLTG

-133 NISVEDAYKK
+133 NLDSDAAYTK
-143 LKSVYSGET
+143 LKSVFTGET
-152 ETLKD
+152 ESLKEL
-157 IGVVMTQTAL
+157 GVVMTQNAL
-167 DQYALAH
+167 DQYALEK
-174 GYGRTTKEMSEQEKV
+174 GYGKTTKQMTEQEKV
-189 ALRYRFILDKLS
+189 ALRYKFVLDRLS
-201 EANGDYQ
+201 QASGDYAN
-208 RTSHH
+208 TSDH

-248 NGIKTVLAYIKT
+248 NGIKTVLAYMKP

-433 NIDSAIDGIG
+433 NIDSAIEGIG
-443 NLQSEIDNLSLDNSS
+443 DLQSEIDNLS

-549 DQFSGTQ
+549 DQFGGTP

-573 LTYDAITGDI
+573 LTYDVITGDI
-583 PGLMTDLDSLLTK
+583 PGIMTELDGLLTK

-615 VLSMGG
+615 LLSMGG

-629 KTNTPSSSASSSS
+629 KTNT
-642 SSSPSTSTTTSSSSP
+642 
-657 SSSASSSAKNAYN
+657 ASSSAENAYN
-670 QTKKLSDDFIGPRKY
+670 QTKDLPDNFIGPRKY
-685 AAGGFPNMGEMF
+685 AAGGFPDVGEMF

-702 GPEMVGRIGNRTAV
+702 GPEMVGKIGNKTAV
-716 ANNEQIT
+716 ANNDQIT

-733 MSETNRGNGSTVLYV
+733 MGGASSGTPVILKINER
-748 DGKVLGKAT
+748 VLGQA
-757 VDYIN
+757 VIGHIN

-770 SPLVEIG
+770 SPLIELGG

>member
-22 MQQCTRST
+22 MQQCTAST
-30 LKFKASIV
+30 LKLKMAFV
-38 AIKVA
+38 ALTTATV
-43 VSKFTK
+43 KFTK
-49 SALQFASDLE
+49 EALKNASDLE

-67 VYGDMSNAVDK
+67 VFDDMSESVDK
-78 WSKTAAK
+78 FSKNAIQQ
-85 NYGLSETI
+85 YGLSETI
-93 AKKYAGLYGAMS
+93 AKKYIGSFGAMA
-105 KSFDFATE
+105 KSFGFTTE
-113 DALTMGTTLAG
+113 EAAKMSTSLTG

-133 NISVEDAYKK
+133 NLDSDAAYTK
-143 LKSVYSGET
+143 LKSVFTGET
-152 ETLKD
+152 ESLKEL
-157 IGVVMTQTAL
+157 GVVMTQNAL
-167 DQYALAH
+167 DQYALEK
-174 GYGRTTKEMSEQEKV
+174 GYGKTTKQMTEQEKV
-189 ALRYRFILDKLS
+189 ALRYKFVLDRLS
-201 EANGDYQ
+201 QASGDYAN
-208 RTSHH
+208 TSDH

-248 NGIKTVLAYIKT
+248 NGIKTVLAYMKP

-394 EFSGAAEGIDR
+394 EFSGAAEEIDR

-433 NIDSAIDGIG
+433 NIDSAIEGIG
-443 NLQSEIDNLSLDNSS
+443 DLQSEINNLS

-549 DQFSGTQ
+549 DQFSGTP

-573 LTYDAITGDI
+573 LTYDVITGDI
-583 PGLMTDLDSLLTK
+583 PGIMTELDGLLTK

-615 VLSMGG
+615 LLSMGG

-629 KTNTPSSSASSSS
+629 KTNT
-642 SSSPSTSTTTSSSSP
+642 
-657 SSSASSSAKNAYN
+657 ASSSAENAYN
-670 QTKKLSDDFIGPRKY
+670 QTKDLPDNFIGPRKY
-685 AAGGFPNMGEMF
+685 AAGGFPDVGEMF

-702 GPEMVGRIGNRTAV
+702 GPEMVGKIGNKTAV
-716 ANNEQIT
+716 ANNDQIT

-733 MSETNRGNGSTVLYV
+733 MGGASSGTPVILKINER
-748 DGKVLGKAT
+748 VLGQA
-757 VDYIN
+757 VIGHIN

-770 SPLVEIG
+770 SPLIELGG

>member
-22 MQQCTRST
+22 MQQCTAST
-30 LKFKASIV
+30 LKLKMAFV
-38 AIKVA
+38 ALTTATV
-43 VSKFTK
+43 KFTK
-49 SALQFASDLE
+49 EALKNASDLE
-59 EVQNVVEV
+59 EVQNVVDV
-67 VYGDMSNAVDK
+67 VYGDMSNAVDN

-85 NYGLSETI
+85 NFGLSETL

-174 GYGRTTKEMSEQEKV
+174 GYSRTTKEMSEQEKV

-201 EANGDYQ
+201 EANGDYL
-208 RTSHH
+208 RTSGN

-248 NGIKTVLAYIKT
+248 NGIKTVLAYMKP

-298 IVAITKSVTLLA
+298 IVTITKSVTLLA

-433 NIDSAIDGIG
+433 NIDSAIEEIG
-443 NLQSEIDNLSLDNSS
+443 DLQAEVDNFS

-549 DQFSGTQ
+549 DQFGGTP

-573 LTYDAITGDI
+573 LTYDVITGDI
-583 PGLMTDLDSLLTK
+583 PGIMTDLDGLLTK

-615 VLSMGG
+615 LLSMGG

-629 KTNTPSSSASSSS
+629 KTNT
-642 SSSPSTSTTTSSSSP
+642 
-657 SSSASSSAKNAYN
+657 ASSSAENAYN
-670 QTKKLSDDFIGPRKY
+670 QTKDLPDNFIGPRKY
-685 AAGGFPNMGEMF
+685 AAGGFPDVGEMF

-702 GPEMVGRIGNRTAV
+702 GPEMVGKIGNKTAV
-716 ANNEQIT
+716 ANNDQIT

-733 MSETNRGNGSTVLYV
+733 MGGASSGTPVILKINER
-748 DGKVLGKAT
+748 VLGQA
-757 VDYIN
+757 VIGHIN

-770 SPLVEIG
+770 SPLIELGG

>member
-22 MQQCTRST
+22 MQQCTAST
-30 LKFKASIV
+30 LKLKMAFV
-38 AIKVA
+38 ALTTATV
-43 VSKFTK
+43 KFTK
-49 SALQFASDLE
+49 EALKNASDLE
-59 EVQNVVEV
+59 EVQNVVDV
-67 VYGDMSNAVDK
+67 VYGDMSNAVDN

-85 NYGLSETI
+85 NFGLSETL

-174 GYGRTTKEMSEQEKV
+174 GYSRTTKEMSEQEKV

-201 EANGDYQ
+201 EANGDYL
-208 RTSHH
+208 RTSGN

-248 NGIKTVLAYIKT
+248 NGIKTVLAYMKP

-433 NIDSAIDGIG
+433 NIDSAIEGIG
-443 NLQSEIDNLSLDNSS
+443 DLQSEIDNLS

-512 LGDDWVKLWDD
+512 LGDDWVKLWDG

-573 LTYDAITGDI
+573 LTYDVITGDI
-583 PGLMTDLDSLLTK
+583 PGIMTDLDGLLTK

-615 VLSMGG
+615 LLSMGG

-629 KTNTPSSSASSSS
+629 KTNT
-642 SSSPSTSTTTSSSSP
+642 
-657 SSSASSSAKNAYN
+657 ASSSAENAYN
-670 QTKKLSDDFIGPRKY
+670 QTKDLPDNFIGPRKY
-685 AAGGFPNMGEMF
+685 AAGGFPDVGEMF

-702 GPEMVGRIGNRTAV
+702 GPEMVGKIGNKTAV
-716 ANNEQIT
+716 ANNDQIT

-733 MSETNRGNGSTVLYV
+733 MGGASSGIPVILKINER
-748 DGKVLGKAT
+748 VLGQA
-757 VDYIN
+757 VIEHIN

-770 SPLVEIG
+770 SPLIELGG

>member
-22 MQQCTRST
+22 MQQCTAST
-30 LKFKASIV
+30 LKLKMAFV
-38 AIKVA
+38 ALTTATV
-43 VSKFTK
+43 KFTK
-49 SALQFASDLE
+49 EALKNASDLE

-67 VYGDMSNAVDK
+67 VFDDMSESVDK
-78 WSKTAAK
+78 FSKNAIQQ
-85 NYGLSETI
+85 YGLSETI
-93 AKKYAGLYGAMS
+93 AKKYIGSFGAMA
-105 KSFDFATE
+105 KSFGFTTE
-113 DALTMGTTLAG
+113 EAAKMSTSLTG

-133 NISVEDAYKK
+133 NLDSDAAYTK
-143 LKSVYSGET
+143 LKSVFTGET
-152 ETLKD
+152 ESLKEL
-157 IGVVMTQTAL
+157 GVVMTQNAL
-167 DQYALAH
+167 DQYALEK
-174 GYGRTTKEMSEQEKV
+174 GYGKTTKQMTEQEKV
-189 ALRYRFILDKLS
+189 ALRYKFVLDRLS
-201 EANGDYQ
+201 QASGDYAN
-208 RTSHH
+208 TSDH

-248 NGIKTVLAYIKT
+248 NGIKTVLAYMKP

-433 NIDSAIDGIG
+433 NIDSAIEEIG
-443 NLQSEIDNLSLDNSS
+443 DLQSEIDNLS

-573 LTYDAITGDI
+573 LTYDVITGDI
-583 PGLMTDLDSLLTK
+583 PGIMTDLDGLLTK

-615 VLSMGG
+615 LLSMGG

-629 KTNTPSSSASSSS
+629 KTNT
-642 SSSPSTSTTTSSSSP
+642 
-657 SSSASSSAKNAYN
+657 ASSSAENAYN
-670 QTKKLSDDFIGPRKY
+670 QTKDLPDNFIGPRKY
-685 AAGGFPNMGEMF
+685 AAGGFPDVGEMF

-702 GPEMVGRIGNRTAV
+702 GPEMVGKIGNKTAV
-716 ANNEQIT
+716 ANNDQIT

-733 MSETNRGNGSTVLYV
+733 LGGSQSGTPIIM
-748 DGKVLGKAT
+748 KINERVLGQA
-757 VDYIN
+757 VIGHIN

-770 SPLVEIG
+770 SPLIELGG

>member
-22 MQQCTRST
+22 MQQCTAST
-30 LKFKASIV
+30 LKLKMAFV
-38 AIKVA
+38 ALTTATV
-43 VSKFTK
+43 KFTK
-49 SALQFASDLE
+49 EALKNASDLE

-248 NGIKTVLAYIKT
+248 NGIKTVLAYMKP

-433 NIDSAIDGIG
+433 NIDSAIEGIG
-443 NLQSEIDNLSLDNSS
+443 DLQSEIDNLS

-573 LTYDAITGDI
+573 LTYDVITGDI
-583 PGLMTDLDSLLTK
+583 PGIMTELDGLLTK

-615 VLSMGG
+615 LLSMGG

-629 KTNTPSSSASSSS
+629 KTNT
-642 SSSPSTSTTTSSSSP
+642 
-657 SSSASSSAKNAYN
+657 ASSSAENAYN
-670 QTKKLSDDFIGPRKY
+670 QTKDLPDNFIGPRKY
-685 AAGGFPNMGEMF
+685 AAGGFPDVGEMF

-702 GPEMVGRIGNRTAV
+702 GPEMVGKIGNKTAV

-733 MSETNRGNGSTVLYV
+733 LGGSQSGTPIIM
-748 DGKVLGKAT
+748 KINERVLGQA
-757 VDYIN
+757 VIGHIN
-762 NTTMSSGQ
+762 NATMSSGQ
-770 SPLVEIG
+770 SPLIELGG

>member
-22 MQQCTRST
+22 MQQCTAST
-30 LKFKASIV
+30 LKLKMAFV
-38 AIKVA
+38 ALTTATV
-43 VSKFTK
+43 KFTK
-49 SALQFASDLE
+49 EALKNASDLE
-59 EVQNVVEV
+59 EVQNVVDV
-67 VYGDMSNAVDK
+67 VFDDMSESVDK
-78 WSKTAAK
+78 FSKNAIQQ
-85 NYGLSETI
+85 YGLSETI
-93 AKKYAGLYGAMS
+93 AKKYIGSFGAMA
-105 KSFDFATE
+105 KSFGFTTE
-113 DALTMGTTLAG
+113 EAAKMSTSLTG

-133 NISVEDAYKK
+133 NLDSDAAYTK
-143 LKSVYSGET
+143 LKSVFTGET
-152 ETLKD
+152 ESLKEL
-157 IGVVMTQTAL
+157 GVVMTQNAL
-167 DQYALAH
+167 DQYALEK
-174 GYGRTTKEMSEQEKV
+174 GYGKTTKQMTEQEKV
-189 ALRYRFILDKLS
+189 ALRYKFVLDRLS
-201 EANGDYQ
+201 QASGDYAN
-208 RTSHH
+208 TSDH

-248 NGIKTVLAYIKT
+248 NGIKTVLAYMKP

-360 MEEKAKKPASSINE
+360 MGEKAKKPASSINE

-433 NIDSAIDGIG
+433 NIDSAIEGIG
-443 NLQSEIDNLSLDNSS
+443 DLQSEIDNLS

-549 DQFSGTQ
+549 DQFSGTP

-573 LTYDAITGDI
+573 LTYDVITGDI
-583 PGLMTDLDSLLTK
+583 PGIMTELDGLLTK

-615 VLSMGG
+615 LLSMGG

-629 KTNTPSSSASSSS
+629 KTNT
-642 SSSPSTSTTTSSSSP
+642 
-657 SSSASSSAKNAYN
+657 ASSSAENAYN
-670 QTKKLSDDFIGPRKY
+670 QTKDLPDNFIGPRKY
-685 AAGGFPNMGEMF
+685 AAGGFPDVGEMF

-702 GPEMVGRIGNRTAV
+702 GPEMVGKIGNKTAV
-716 ANNEQIT
+716 ANNDQIT

-733 MSETNRGNGSTVLYV
+733 MGGASSGIPVILKINER
-748 DGKVLGKAT
+748 VLGQA
-757 VDYIN
+757 VIEHIN

-770 SPLVEIG
+770 SPLIELGG

>member
-22 MQQCTRST
+22 MQQCTAST
-30 LKFKASIV
+30 LKLKMAFV
-38 AIKVA
+38 ALTTATV
-43 VSKFTK
+43 KFTK
-49 SALQFASDLE
+49 EALKNASDLE
-59 EVQNVVEV
+59 EVQNVVDV
-67 VYGDMSNAVDK
+67 VYGDMSNAVDN

-85 NYGLSETI
+85 NFGLSETL

-201 EANGDYQ
+201 EANGDYL
-208 RTSHH
+208 RTSGN

-248 NGIKTVLAYIKT
+248 NGIKTVLAYMKP

-433 NIDSAIDGIG
+433 NIDSAIEGIG
-443 NLQSEIDNLSLDNSS
+443 DLQSEIDNLS

-512 LGDDWVKLWDD
+512 LGDDWVKLWDG

-549 DQFSGTQ
+549 DQFGGTP

-573 LTYDAITGDI
+573 LTYDVITGDI
-583 PGLMTDLDSLLTK
+583 PGIMTELDGLLTK

-615 VLSMGG
+615 LLSMGG

-629 KTNTPSSSASSSS
+629 KTNT
-642 SSSPSTSTTTSSSSP
+642 
-657 SSSASSSAKNAYN
+657 ASSSAENAYN
-670 QTKKLSDDFIGPRKY
+670 QTKDLPDNFIGPRKY
-685 AAGGFPNMGEMF
+685 AAGGFPDVGEMF

-702 GPEMVGRIGNRTAV
+702 GPEMVGKIGNKTAV
-716 ANNEQIT
+716 ANNDQIT

-733 MSETNRGNGSTVLYV
+733 MGGASSGIPVILKINER
-748 DGKVLGKAT
+748 VLGQA
-757 VDYIN
+757 VIEHIN

-770 SPLVEIG
+770 SPLIELGG

>member
-22 MQQCTRST
+22 MQQCTAST
-30 LKFKASIV
+30 LKLKMAFV
-38 AIKVA
+38 ALTTATV
-43 VSKFTK
+43 KFTK
-49 SALQFASDLE
+49 EALKNASDLE
-59 EVQNVVEV
+59 EVQNVVDV
-67 VYGDMSNAVDK
+67 VYGDMSNAVDN

-85 NYGLSETI
+85 NFGLSETL

-174 GYGRTTKEMSEQEKV
+174 GYNRTTKEMSEQEKV

-201 EANGDYQ
+201 EANGDYL
-208 RTSHH
+208 RTSGN

-248 NGIKTVLAYIKT
+248 NGIKTVLAYMKP

-310 SGAIKILNMNLLTT
+310 SGAIKILNMNLFAT

-433 NIDSAIDGIG
+433 NIDSAIEEIG
-443 NLQSEIDNLSLDNSS
+443 DLQSEIDNLS

-549 DQFSGTQ
+549 DQFSGTP

-573 LTYDAITGDI
+573 LTYDVITGDI
-583 PGLMTDLDSLLTK
+583 PGIMTELDGLLTK

-615 VLSMGG
+615 LLSMGG

-629 KTNTPSSSASSSS
+629 KTNT
-642 SSSPSTSTTTSSSSP
+642 
-657 SSSASSSAKNAYN
+657 ASSSAENAYN
-670 QTKKLSDDFIGPRKY
+670 QTKDLPDNFIGPRKY
-685 AAGGFPNMGEMF
+685 AAGGFPDVGEMF

-702 GPEMVGRIGNRTAV
+702 GPEMVGKIGNKTAV
-716 ANNEQIT
+716 ANNDQIT

-733 MSETNRGNGSTVLYV
+733 MGGASSGIPVILKINER
-748 DGKVLGKAT
+748 VLGQA
-757 VDYIN
+757 VIEHIN

-770 SPLVEIG
+770 SPLIELGG